1 VAGAGIVPANENQK
15 GRIKMATRFEYKIV
29 TSTDSDED
37 DETMLN
43 ELGEQGY
50 ELVSVHVSE
59 VTYVESGDEEDEDEE
74 AGEEYVEEVVT
85 YYFKRAKE

>member
-1 VAGAGIVPANENQK
+1 
-15 GRIKMATRFEYKIV
+15 MAAKFEYKIV

-43 ELGEQGY
+43 DLGEDGY

-59 VTYVESGDEEDEDEE
+59 VTYVETGDGDSDADAESGEEG
-74 AGEEYVEEVVT
+74 GEEYVEEVVT
-85 YYFKRAKE
+85 YYFKREKE

>member
-1 VAGAGIVPANENQK
+1 
-15 GRIKMATRFEYKIV
+15 MAVFEYKIV

-43 ELGEQGY
+43 ELGGEGW

-59 VTYVESGDEEDEDEE
+59 VTYVETSEEGGTEEDAEG
-74 AGEEYVEEVVT
+74 GEEYVEEVVT
-85 YYFKRAKE
+85 YYMKRPRSSGA

>member
-1 VAGAGIVPANENQK
+1 MRK
-15 GRIKMATRFEYKIV
+15 FEYKIV

-43 ELGEQGY
+43 DLGEQGY

-59 VTYVESGDEEDEDEE
+59 VTYVDAGEDTDETEE
-74 AGEEYVEEVVT
+74 ADEYVEEVVT
-85 YYFKRAKE
+85 YYFKREKA

>member
-1 VAGAGIVPANENQK
+1 MPAYQ
-15 GRIKMATRFEYKIV
+15 YKIV

-43 ELGEQGY
+43 ELGGDGW

-59 VTYVESGDEEDEDEE
+59 VTYVEGGEDEDENDDE
-74 AGEEYVEEVVT
+74 GGEEYVEEVVT
-85 YYFKRAKE
+85 YYLKRAKA

>member
-1 VAGAGIVPANENQK
+1 MPAYQ
-15 GRIKMATRFEYKIV
+15 YKIV

-43 ELGEQGY
+43 ELGGDGW

-59 VTYVESGDEEDEDEE
+59 VTYVEGGDEEDGEGEE
-74 AGEEYVEEVVT
+74 SGEEYVEEVVT
-85 YYFKRAKE
+85 YYLKRAKA

>member
-1 VAGAGIVPANENQK
+1 
-15 GRIKMATRFEYKIV
+15 MAKFEYKIV

-43 ELGEQGY
+43 DLGEDGY

-59 VTYVESGDEEDEDEE
+59 VTYVEGGDEDEEDEGS
-74 AGEEYVEEVVT
+74 GEEYVEEVVT
-85 YYFKRAKE
+85 YYLKREKQG

>member
-1 VAGAGIVPANENQK
+1 
-15 GRIKMATRFEYKIV
+15 MAAFEYKIV

-43 ELGEQGY
+43 DLGGEGW

-59 VTYVESGDEEDEDEE
+59 VTYVEADEESDD
-74 AGEEYVEEVVT
+74 GEGDEYVEEVAT
-85 YYFKRAKE
+85 YYLKREKASA

>member
-1 VAGAGIVPANENQK
+1 
-15 GRIKMATRFEYKIV
+15 MAKKFEYKIV

-43 ELGEQGY
+43 EQGEQGY

-59 VTYVESGDEEDEDEE
+59 VTYVEASEEDEDEE
-74 AGEEYVEEVVT
+74 EGGEEYVEEVVT
-85 YYFKRAKE
+85 YYFKREKE

>member
-1 VAGAGIVPANENQK
+1 
-15 GRIKMATRFEYKIV
+15 MAKYEYKIV

-43 ELGEQGY
+43 DLGEEGY

-59 VTYVESGDEEDEDEE
+59 VTYVEGGGEDDEDDEVS
-74 AGEEYVEEVVT
+74 GEEYVEEVVT
-85 YYFKRAKE
+85 YYLKRDKQG

>member
-1 VAGAGIVPANENQK
+1 MPK
-15 GRIKMATRFEYKIV
+15 WEYKIV

-43 ELGEQGY
+43 ELGEDGW

-59 VTYVESGDEEDEDEE
+59 VTYVDASEESDDEEE
-74 AGEEYVEEVVT
+74 GEEYVEEVVS
-85 YYFKRAKE
+85 YYLKRGKAA